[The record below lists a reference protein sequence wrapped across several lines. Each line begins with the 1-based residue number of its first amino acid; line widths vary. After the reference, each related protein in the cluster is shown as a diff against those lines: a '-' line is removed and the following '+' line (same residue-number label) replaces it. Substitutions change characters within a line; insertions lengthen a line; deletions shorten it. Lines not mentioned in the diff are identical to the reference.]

1 MRRIALLALAVAAGL
16 FAWDASEDLL
26 AAARAGDLAAVKSL
40 VEKGAPIEAKTTY
53 GQTPLYLAAMNGHE
67 PVVAFLL
74 EKGAAADVTDTFY
87 KAAMLSFVM
96 QRKHYAIAKLLIP
109 KISANPDQML
119 AGAVQSG
126 QADLV
131 QAVVEK
137 KPGQTALNRS
147 YEMAMQGK
155 QAEIAAVLKKA
166 GAREPAPAVAVDP
179 KVLETYAGSYKAEQ
193 FPAEIKVFVRDGK
206 LFVQA
211 TGQSEFAPKP
221 VSQTHFEFAQ
231 AQLEIDFD
239 APGAFTLKQGG
250 GSMKFKKAAQ

>member
-1 MRRIALLALAVAAGL
+1 
-16 FAWDASEDLL
+16 
-26 AAARAGDLAAVKSL
+26 
-40 VEKGAPIEAKTTY
+40 
-53 GQTPLYLAAMNGHE
+53 
-67 PVVAFLL
+67 
-74 EKGAAADVTDTFY
+74 
-87 KAAMLSFVM
+87 
-96 QRKHYAIAKLLIP
+96 
-109 KISANPDQML
+109 
-119 AGAVQSG
+119 
-126 QADLV
+126 
-131 QAVVEK
+131 
-137 KPGQTALNRS
+137 
-147 YEMAMQGK
+147 
-155 QAEIAAVLKKA
+155 VLKKA
-166 GAREPAPAVAVDP
+166 GAREPAPAVAVDS